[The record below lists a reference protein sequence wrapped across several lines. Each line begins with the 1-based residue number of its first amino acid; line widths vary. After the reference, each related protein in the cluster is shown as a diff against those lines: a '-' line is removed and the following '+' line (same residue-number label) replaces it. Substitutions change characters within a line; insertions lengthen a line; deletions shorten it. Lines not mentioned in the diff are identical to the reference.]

1 MSKIRKS
8 VSKLEEYIPG
18 EQPNDDAIK
27 LNTNENPYLPSPE
40 VLDILREIDISDL
53 SLYPDPNCLELRK
66 VIADLHQCSI
76 DQIFV
81 GNGSDEILALAIR
94 AYVERDSKVGYLA
107 PSYSLYSV
115 LTEIEDIEHE
125 VISLDDGFNFKIPE
139 HLDCSLFLLANPNA
153 PTGIFMDV
161 ESINCFADNYKGVLL
176 IDEAYVDFAED
187 NCLDLAFK
195 HSNVIITRSLSKSYS
210 LAGIRCGYCVGS
222 VDLINALYKIKD
234 SYNVNYITQELARVA
249 LLDQATMR
257 ANVEAIKETRDLV
270 FEKLTDLGYEVYES
284 QTNFLWFKPL
294 GIKAVK
300 LFELLKER
308 NIYIRYFGASS
319 RTDDYL
325 RVTIGTASEM
335 FTFLDALDE
344 IIKSES

>member
-1 MSKIRKS
+1 MS
-8 VSKLEEYIPG
+8 
-18 EQPNDDAIK
+18 
-27 LNTNENPYLPSPE
+27 
-40 VLDILREIDISDL
+40 
-53 SLYPDPNCLELRK
+53 
-66 VIADLHQCSI
+66 
-76 DQIFV
+76 
-81 GNGSDEILALAIR
+81 
-94 AYVERDSKVGYLA
+94 
-107 PSYSLYSV
+107 
-115 LTEIEDIEHE
+115 
-125 VISLDDGFNFKIPE
+125 
-139 HLDCSLFLLANPNA
+139 
-153 PTGIFMDV
+153 
-161 ESINCFADNYKGVLL
+161 
-176 IDEAYVDFAED
+176 
-187 NCLDLAFK
+187 LAFK

-222 VDLINALYKIKD
+222 TDLINALYKIKD

-249 LLDQATMR
+249 LLDQSTMK
-257 ANVEAIKETRDLV
+257 ANVEALKETRNLV
-270 FEKLTDLGYEVYES
+270 YEKLTHLGYEVYES

-308 NIYIRYFGASS
+308 NIYIRYFSASS

>member
-1 MSKIRKS
+1 
-8 VSKLEEYIPG
+8 
-18 EQPNDDAIK
+18 
-27 LNTNENPYLPSPE
+27 
-40 VLDILREIDISDL
+40 
-53 SLYPDPNCLELRK
+53 
-66 VIADLHQCSI
+66 
-76 DQIFV
+76 
-81 GNGSDEILALAIR
+81 
-94 AYVERDSKVGYLA
+94 
-107 PSYSLYSV
+107 
-115 LTEIEDIEHE
+115 
-125 VISLDDGFNFKIPE
+125 
-139 HLDCSLFLLANPNA
+139 
-153 PTGIFMDV
+153 MDV

-210 LAGIRCGYCVGS
+210 LAGIRCGYCIGS

-308 NIYIRYFGASS
+308 NIYIRYFSASS